1 MNHRAQRRSRSTSAR
16 VPFVDTTCVRLVLS
30 LCMGKRRQ
38 FVTTATTY
46 SVSHYNLSY
55 TRTDASRKWAV
66 AFFSLLAPFHE
77 PLVLLCL
84 LLSLAGFGP
93 KARSIIRPLVC
104 AVQGRLPPGDANGL
118 STLLLLSA
126 SSPLV
131 STSATVTVVPR
142 HRVQGD
148 RPLNAA
154 HAQDIS
160 TSICF
165 WDGCLGGTSW
175 TGLTLPS

>member
-66 AFFSLLAPFHE
+66 AFFFSFGALSRTTRASLPFALPGGFWSKSPVHDS
-77 PLVLLCL
+77 PACVRCAGQIAARRCKRLVN
-84 LLSLAGFGP
+84 
-93 KARSIIRPLVC
+93 
-104 AVQGRLPPGDANGL
+104 PPAL
-118 STLLLLSA
+118 EC
-126 SSPLV
+126 LV
-131 STSATVTVVPR
+131 SFGLDFR
-142 HRVQGD
+142 HRD
-148 RPLNAA
+148 RGAA
-154 HAQDIS
+154 S
-160 TSICF
+160 PCSR
-165 WDGCLGGTSW
+165 
-175 TGLTLPS
+175 